1 MIETDTAI
9 MLQLQYSNEIMKWN
23 TPMTKAV
30 CGKCHVLLMYIMIF
44 TASVFIPLVAA
55 AQDDAGFPDQPLSE
69 PLVLPNWFKLSFLD
83 LREDLH
89 DANANKRGLIIYFGR
104 HDCPYCKAQLEKNWG
119 TPDIVTYTRAH
130 FDVVAIDVLGNRLV
144 TDLSGKELTEKEFA
158 VANKA
163 HFTPT
168 LFFYDNRGQLALKL
182 TGYRPPY
189 QFRAALEFAADHHQ
203 REGSFR
209 SYLARA
215 EPAYSY
221 GTDTLNEYAE
231 FHQPQFLDDYSRHKH
246 DKPLLIVFER
256 TRCHACD
263 VLHAGPLN
271 NPQIKKLLND
281 IDAVQLNMWRDVPVV
296 TPDGKHVTSKSW
308 ADELGLSYAPT
319 LIFYDTG
326 GKEIVR
332 IDSVLGF
339 HRLNGVLRYVISGGY
354 REYPNYQLWRN
365 QAGKKGAS

>member
-1 MIETDTAI
+1 MP
-9 MLQLQYSNEIMKWN
+9 N
-23 TPMTKAV
+23 TLCKKN
-30 CGKCHVLLMYIMIF
+30 CILLTYIMII
-44 TASVFIPLVAA
+44 AGSVFTSLSAI
-55 AQDDAGFPDQPLSE
+55 AQDNIGFPDQPLTE
-69 PLVLPNWFKLSFLD
+69 PLVLPDWFKLSFLD

-144 TDLSGKELTEKEFA
+144 TDLNGKEQTEKEFA
-158 VANKA
+158 IANQA

-168 LFFYDNRGQLALKL
+168 LFFYDNRGKLALKL

-221 GTDTLNEYAE
+221 GTDTLNEYPE
-231 FHQPQFLDDYSRHKH
+231 FHQPAFLNNYSKHKH
-246 DKPLLIVFER
+246 SKPLLIVFER
-256 TRCHACD
+256 THCHACD

-271 NPQIKKLLND
+271 SPQIKKLLTD
-281 IDAVQLNMWRDVPVV
+281 IDAVQLNMWSDAPVV
-296 TPDGKHVTSKSW
+296 TPAGKHLTSKSW

-319 LIFYDTG
+319 LIFYDAT
-326 GKEIVR
+326 GKEIIRV
-332 IDSVLGF
+332 DSVLGF
-339 HRLNGVLRYVISGGY
+339 YRLHGVLRYVISGGY
-354 REYPNYQLWRN
+354 RDYPNYQQWRSQSGN
-365 QAGKKGAS
+365 KGPSS